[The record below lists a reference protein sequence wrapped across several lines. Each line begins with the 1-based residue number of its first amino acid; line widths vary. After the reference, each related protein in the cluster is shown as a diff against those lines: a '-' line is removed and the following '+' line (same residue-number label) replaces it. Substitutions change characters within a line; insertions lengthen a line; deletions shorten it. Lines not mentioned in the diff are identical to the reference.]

1 LLLTAALLCAVLRR
15 RCCSAPARQQSTDM
29 TCQPGTQQQTRRT
42 LLQRSI
48 AGTDRRT
55 DAIPLHR
62 PYRILCEQCQKVAQS
77 NLGTDRI
84 AEERR
89 IIHGGDAGEFNF
101 NVTSAS
107 QTHKQK
113 WSSLC
118 CVLCPMIF
126 NGPTP
131 IANYCFL

>member
-1 LLLTAALLCAVLRR
+1 MDPTAYYASSVN
-15 RCCSAPARQQSTDM
+15 
-29 TCQPGTQQQTRRT
+29 
-42 LLQRSI
+42 
-48 AGTDRRT
+48 
-55 DAIPLHR
+55 
-62 PYRILCEQCQKVAQS
+62 KVAQS

-107 QTHKQK
+107 QTHKQE
-113 WSSLC
+113 WSSLW